1 MVKVLIVQMQS
12 VLGDKQA
19 NFNKVEKLL
28 KGQEGY
34 KPDLIILPELFA
46 TGWFCDI
53 YEKVLAIQ
61 KSLTFC
67 RI

>member
-12 VLGDKQA
+12 VLGNKQA

-28 KGQEGY
+28 KGQEEY
-34 KPDLIILPELFA
+34 RPDIIILPELFA

-53 YEKVLAIQ
+53 
-61 KSLTFC
+61 
-67 RI
+67 